1 MKNRVYFIRS
11 VKLGLAYI
19 GKGPDPRIEHP
30 HNTDYERLMKSPDMA
45 QWESTPFSST
55 NDALIAE
62 ATAIRIVDLLGNRQV
77 LANRQISYQRRFA
90 PRYPFPFVDAKLKV
104 IRHAIIVTIA
114 PDVLRDGSGRVA
126 PNSAWVSSKLA
137 ERARKYWQF
146 RGDRVALW
154 KKNKGAPRF
163 LVAVA
168 KGSGIILASFE
179 IKNDRWTRYQ
189 GVYRAVPLKDK
200 SNANANDLQGKKY
213 IGSRRGGNVTY
224 GPGVS

>member
-11 VKLGLAYI
+11 KKLGLAYI
-19 GKGPDPRIEHP
+19 GKGPDPRIEQSHKK
-30 HNTDYERLMKSPDMA
+30 DYERLMKSPDVT
-45 QWESTPFSST
+45 QWESKPFSSS

-62 ATAIRIVDLLGNRQV
+62 ATAIGIVNLLGMTKV
-77 LANRQISYQRRFA
+77 LVNKQISYQGRFA
-90 PRYPFPFVDAKLKV
+90 PRYPFPFVDEKVKV

-114 PDVLRDGSGRVA
+114 PDVLGDDSGRVA
-126 PNSAWVSSKLA
+126 PNSAWVSANLA

-146 RGDRVALW
+146 SADRVALW
-154 KKNKGAPRF
+154 RTGKGAPRF

-179 IKNDRWTRYQ
+179 IENYGWVRDK

-200 SNANANDLQGKKY
+200 SNANANDVQGKTY
-213 IGSRRGGNVTY
+213 IGSRQGGNVSY
-224 GPGVS
+224 GPGVA